1 MVQNIDIAPTL
12 IEAAEVE
19 IPSGSP
25 NLDGRSFFPLLQ
37 GRNPGKPWRKHIL
50 YEYHWE
56 WNFPACPTTLAI
68 RTDRWKF
75 VYTHGLWDINGLYDL
90 ETDPHERHN
99 LINVPAF
106 QEKGEALKTQLFDEL
121 AKSGGL
127 TMPIRP
133 PAGDPYHD
141 RKLKR

>member
-1 MVQNIDIAPTL
+1 ML
-12 IEAAEVE
+12 F
-19 IPSGSP
+19 
-25 NLDGRSFFPLLQ
+25 RST
-37 GRNPGKPWRKHIL
+37 G
-50 YEYHWE
+50 
-56 WNFPACPTTLAI
+56 
-68 RTDRWKF
+68 RWKY

-106 QEKGEALKTQLFDEL
+106 QEQAEALKNQLFEEL
-121 AKSGGL
+121 TASGGL

-141 RKLKR
+141 RKLQR